1 MDRRYKHLDG
11 GERGV
16 ILAEHR
22 RGASLRE
29 IGELLGRAPSTI
41 GRELRRGLSG
51 ALPVQAYCP
60 QLAGAGYRAR
70 RKRCGRRRKLAPGG
84 WLHDFVRDKLI
95 HRRWSPEQIARKLRV
110 MHPEDP
116 TRQISHETLYAAIY
130 AQPRGGLKAEM
141 IAALRQAKPGRGLR
155 RTTQSG
161 GSIAPESLRILHRP
175 EEIEGRLVPGHWEGD
190 LIKGAFNRSAV
201 GTVVERKTRYLILS
215 KMRGC
220 TADAAL
226 EGFTR
231 QMKRLPAALR
241 KSMTYDRGSE
251 MACHPDLARRLKIDI
266 WFCDPH
272 APWQRGSN
280 ENTNG
285 LLRQFF
291 PKGTDLSGISQT
303 ELNDVARL
311 MNQRPRKTLGW
322 KTPEEA
328 MAEELAAFK
337 STVAL
342 ET

>member
-1 MDRRYKHLDG
+1 MDKRYKHLNG
-11 GERGV
+11 EERGV

-29 IGELLGRAPSTI
+29 IGVLLGRAPSTI
-41 GRELRRGLSG
+41 GRELRRGRPNG
-51 ALPVQAYCP
+51 LPAQPYCAHRGG
-60 QLAGAGYRAR
+60 LAYRAR
-70 RKRCGRRRKLAPGG
+70 RKHCGRKRKLAFGG
-84 WLHDFVRDKLI
+84 WLHDFVRGKLI
-95 HRRWSPEQIARKLRV
+95 HRRWSPEQIARRLRT

-116 TRQISHETLYAAIY
+116 TRQISHETIYAAIY

-141 IAALRQAKPGRGLR
+141 LAALRQAKPARGLR
-155 RTTQSG
+155 RTTLSG
-161 GSIAPESLRILHRP
+161 GSIAPESLRIIHRP

-251 MACHPDLARRLKIDI
+251 MACHPELARRLKIDI

-291 PKGTDLSGISQT
+291 PKGTNLSGISQT

-328 MAEELAAFK
+328 MAEELAAFR